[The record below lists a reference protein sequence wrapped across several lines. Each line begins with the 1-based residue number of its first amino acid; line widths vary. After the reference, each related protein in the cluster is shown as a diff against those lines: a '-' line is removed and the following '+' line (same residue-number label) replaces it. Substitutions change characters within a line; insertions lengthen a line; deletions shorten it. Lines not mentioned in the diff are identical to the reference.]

1 MTGKGGLLLIGLL
14 IAGGVVG
21 TRYLKVNLSPSVPTG
36 LYRLGSVPQTLDRGM
51 LVVLPVPEHVRRIH
65 GSIPLL
71 KPVAGLPGDLVC
83 VQGNQLW
90 VYDTYYGPVYREWH
104 GEALPQPLPLDGC
117 RVVPPATVFLASPV
131 DGSLDS
137 RYFGV
142 VSVGELSALATLLW
156 TW

>member
-1 MTGKGGLLLIGLL
+1 VTGKGGLLLIGLL

-36 LYRLGSVPQTLDRGM
+36 LYWLRSVPQTLDRGM
-51 LVVLPVPEHVRRIH
+51 LVVLPVPERVRQIH

-71 KPVAGLPGDLVC
+71 KPVAGLPGDHVC
-83 VQGNQLW
+83 VQGDQLW
-90 VYDTYYGPVYREWH
+90 VHETYYGPIYAAWH
-104 GEALPQPLPLDGC
+104 GEVLPQPLPPNGC

-142 VSVGELSALATLLW
+142 VPVGELSAVATLLW